1 MKLTEE
7 QRKELNEKAELIGIE
22 VNKIP
27 EEMQE
32 ALASPYVETW
42 RKGRLV
48 YTREFYR
55 DMYDRIDH
63 GMTYVQA
70 YAALGFNVEALGT
83 DRANAAG
90 KRAVKMKEDG
100 TLYKISPGDFD
111 GTIPMAQMKDLT
123 PEERLA
129 YLEARCMYLEV
140 ALDYEKEKKRSAYLA
155 KYSELKKAQGGKP
168 KRG

>member
-7 QRKELNEKAELIGIE
+7 QRKELNEKTELLG
-22 VNKIP
+22 VKVSMIP
-27 EEMQE
+27 EIFQE
-32 ALASPYVETW
+32 ALANPYVETW

-70 YAALGFNVEALGT
+70 YAALGFNVEALGKE
-83 DRANAAG
+83 RANSAG
-90 KRAVKMKEDG
+90 QRAVKMKEDG

-111 GTIPMAQMKDLT
+111 GTIPMAQMKDLS

-140 ALDYEKEKKRSAYLA
+140 ALDYEKEKKRLAYLE
-155 KYSELKKAQGGKP
+155 KYSELKKARGNKP
-168 KRG
+168 KKG